1 MASRLTTKSA
11 AEMPPKPAIA
21 PGTELAPDAIEDRR
35 VLYLYGVTESRPRN
49 MPQQAG
55 VDRLAKIEPV
65 NCDGVICWIS
75 RVPAE
80 DFEDNLVRNMENLDW
95 LAEASVAHQRV
106 ISAIA
111 GKAEILPARFG
122 TVFRS
127 EDSLHQHIGE
137 RTRDLKTDFKRIK
150 GADEWGIKVFAIQPP
165 ISTVPAGSSGK
176 DYLKAKAALLPK
188 PRAQSQSE
196 DRRELATFAT
206 ALKRVANRVAAP
218 GNVSSG
224 QRGLL
229 FQTALL
235 VKRSNRKKLDA
246 VLERFARDWGNS
258 RRIECTGPWPPYSFV
273 SRPDDGVGA

>member
-1 MASRLTTKSA
+1 MASRLNTEPA
-11 AEMPPKPAIA
+11 ATPLS
-21 PGTELAPDAIEDRR
+21 ELTAEPIEDRR

-49 MPQQAG
+49 IPQRAG
-55 VDRLAKIEPV
+55 VDLMAKVEPV

-75 RVPAE
+75 RVPAL
-80 DFEDNLVRNMENLDW
+80 DFEDNLIRNMENLDW

-111 GKAEILPARFG
+111 SKTEILPARFA
-122 TVFRS
+122 TIFRS
-127 EDSLHQHIGE
+127 EDSLHRHIGE

-150 GADEWGIKVFAIQPP
+150 GAEEWGLKVFAIQPP
-165 ISTVPAGSSGK
+165 NSSIPGASSGK

-188 PRAQSQSE
+188 PRTQSRSVERRDLAQFYS
-196 DRRELATFAT
+196 
-206 ALKRVANRVAAP
+206 ALKRVAIRVAAS
-218 GNVSSG
+218 GNVSGG

-273 SRPDDGVGA
+273 SRPDDGVRAK